1 MPATRLRLEAVTGVF
16 LMPLS
21 SRPVSSVLTAVLLSW
36 TAAAL
41 GQPLAAPVNALPAGK
56 QREPRGMD
64 LSLPE
69 PGPEESFIVQG
80 RRFRLAPSMNYG
92 DRLTPW
98 EAERRHHDVM
108 TGADIAPFGSAYG
121 LAVPLG
127 SDERGNETGGPYAA
141 PRHD

>member
-1 MPATRLRLEAVTGVF
+1 M
-16 LMPLS
+16 
-21 SRPVSSVLTAVLLSW
+21 SRSGRTVSSALTAVLLSW
-36 TAAAL
+36 TAPAL
-41 GQPLAAPVNALPAGK
+41 GRPRVAPVSVAPAAE
-56 QREPRGMD
+56 QRQPRGMD

-69 PGPEESFIVQG
+69 PEESFIVHG
-80 RRFRLAPSMNYG
+80 RRFRPAPSMNYG

-121 LAVPLG
+121 LAGPLG